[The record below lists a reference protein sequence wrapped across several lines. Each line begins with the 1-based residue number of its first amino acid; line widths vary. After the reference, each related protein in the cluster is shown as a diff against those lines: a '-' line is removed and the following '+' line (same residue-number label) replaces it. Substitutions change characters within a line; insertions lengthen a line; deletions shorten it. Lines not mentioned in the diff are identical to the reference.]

1 MKIVTTT
8 SYKCEYCDRSYDSK
22 EGALACEKK
31 HTTNLPKV
39 NVGDVVFLNHP
50 NRPGPNVVTGLH
62 PKGSVLENSVQ
73 IQRPDKTAKRFSE
86 ALAKS
91 TAIRVRLVDI
101 TRVIPADEVEGVVAE
116 SEFIL
121 DHISNDTLLSVH
133 KNSFLNFQPADKD
146 AFAEVVV
153 KIPLP
158 KEKE

>member
-1 MKIVTTT
+1 MKRVTTT
-8 SYKCEYCDRSYDSK
+8 SYRCEYCDRSYDSK
-22 EGALACEKK
+22 ERALACEKK
-31 HTTNLPKV
+31 HTINLPKV

-50 NRPGPNVVTGLH
+50 NRPGPNVVTRLH

-73 IQRPDKTAKRFSE
+73 IQRPAKTAKCFSK
-86 ALAKS
+86 ALAIG
-91 TAIRVRLVDI
+91 TDIRVRLVDI
-101 TRVIPADEVEGVVAE
+101 TRVIPAEEVDGIVSE

-121 DHISNDTLLSVH
+121 DHISSDSLLSVH